1 MRYLAKIVKSSFKMD
16 FRRMLFLVG
25 SPKYPGIVDGINK
38 IILPN
43 LE

>member
-1 MRYLAKIVKSSFKMD
+1 MVKSRVLKSIFD
-16 FRRMLFLVG
+16 YMLFLVG